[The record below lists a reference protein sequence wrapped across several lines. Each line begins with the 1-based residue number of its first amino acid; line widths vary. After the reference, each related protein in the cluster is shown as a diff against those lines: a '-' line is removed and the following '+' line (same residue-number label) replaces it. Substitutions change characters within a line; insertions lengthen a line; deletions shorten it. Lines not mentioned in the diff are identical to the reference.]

1 MNVFVINS
9 MAPDV
14 PMAESFRGV
23 MPFLASDLVRV
34 LILIAFPFI
43 TLGLLRFIE

>member
-1 MNVFVINS
+1 
-9 MAPDV
+9 MAPGV

-23 MPFLASDLVRV
+23 LPFLASDFIRV
-34 LILIAFPFI
+34 GILIVFPFI